1 MTISVELLSCETT
14 PRVSA
19 SAAGAPRA
27 SGSPREIAP
36 RPRRAWS
43 SRCGWILRRS
53 SAVTW
58 WMPATAVVLHA
69 NAPDRGR
76 NREVLVRIRATTVS
90 AEDPK
95 RRAFEHPP
103 LLWLPIG
110 VLFGFRRPRKPILGV
125 ELAGE
130 VEAVGRD
137 VTRYRYVENGR
148 ERGNVVLTMADG

>member
-1 MTISVELLSCETT
+1 
-14 PRVSA
+14 
-19 SAAGAPRA
+19 
-27 SGSPREIAP
+27 
-36 RPRRAWS
+36 
-43 SRCGWILRRS
+43 
-53 SAVTW
+53 
-58 WMPATAVVLHA
+58 MPATSVVLHA

-76 NREVLVRIRATTVS
+76 NREVLVRIRATAVS
-90 AEDPK
+90 AGDPK

-110 VLFGFRRPRKPILGV
+110 VLFGYRRPRKPILGV

-137 VTRYRYVENGR
+137 VTRYRCVENGR